1 MAFHTRVVS
10 WGLSDLLR
18 DGPVRRIRARARQRS
33 AERKREAEKR
43 LSPASPKSN
52 SGRFLAPLPSQR

>member
-1 MAFHTRVVS
+1 MAFHTRFVS

-18 DGPVRRIRARARQRS
+18 DNPVRRVRARARQRS

-43 LSPASPKSN
+43 LSPASSKSN